1 MMSINIVAIIILAA
15 LAADRILHAAADVM
29 NLRHGGTGLPE
40 AFKDYYDAE
49 RYRKSIRYTHANTRF
64 QWVSG
69 AFTTVVFL
77 GFWFAGGFPVVDGW
91 VRHAA
96 DSEVVR
102 GLLFIGALV
111 LARGVISLPFSV
123 YKTFWIESEFGF
135 NRTTPAVF
143 AADTLKALLLG
154 IVIGGIVLS
163 AILAFF
169 VHAGDAAWLY
179 CWVAAV
185 LFMAAMQFIVPS
197 WIMPLFNR
205 FEPLE
210 PGSLRDAIFAYAE
223 KIDFPVQNIY
233 VMDGSKRSGKS
244 NAFFAGFGKSRKIV
258 LYDTLVENHTTDE
271 LVAVLAHEMGHFRK
285 KHVQWM
291 LLASI
296 LQAGVLFYLLSVFIT
311 SPLLAEAFFLDSV
324 SVYAGLVFFAILYS
338 PVDMV
343 MDFLMQAVSRKNE
356 YAADRFAVE
365 TTDNPDAMKR
375 VLKKLAANNLAAL
388 RPHPFYVVLNYS
400 HPPVAE
406 RIAAIDKMA
415 VNVLSPKER
424 TATAGIP

>member
-1 MMSINIVAIIILAA
+1 MSINIVAIIILAA
-15 LAADRILHAAADVM
+15 LAVDRILHAAADVM
-29 NLRHGGTGLPE
+29 NLRHGGDGGLPN
-40 AFKDYYDAE
+40 AFRGYYDAE
-49 RYRKSIRYTHANTRF
+49 RYRNSVRYTRVNTRF
-64 QWVSG
+64 SWVAG
-69 AFTTVVFL
+69 AFGTAVFL
-77 GFWFAGGFPVVDGW
+77 GFWFAGGFPVLDGW
-91 VRHAA
+91 VRQMAE
-96 DSEVVR
+96 SEVLR

-111 LARGVISLPFSV
+111 LARRALSFPFSV

-143 AADTLKALLLG
+143 AADNAKALLLG
-154 IVIGGIVLS
+154 IVIGGAVLS

-179 CWVAAV
+179 CWFASVF
-185 LFMAAMQFIVPS
+185 FMAAMQFIVPS

-210 PGSLRDAIFAYAE
+210 PGALRDAIFAYAA

-285 KHVQWM
+285 KHIQWM
-291 LLASI
+291 LLAGI

-343 MDFLMQAVSRKNE
+343 LGFAMQAVSRKNE

-365 TTDNPDAMKR
+365 TTENPNAMKR
-375 VLKKLAANNLAAL
+375 ALKKLAANNLAAL
-388 RPHPFYVVLNYS
+388 RPHPLYVLLNYS
-400 HPPVAE
+400 HPPVTD
-406 RIAAIDKMA
+406 RIAAIDGMIGDG
-415 VNVLSPKER
+415 L
-424 TATAGIP
+424 

>member
-1 MMSINIVAIIILAA
+1 MSINIVAIIILAA
-15 LAADRILHAAADVM
+15 LAVDRILHAAADVM
-29 NLRHGGTGLPE
+29 NLRHGGTGLPD
-40 AFKDYYDAE
+40 AFRDYYDAE
-49 RYRKSIRYTHANTRF
+49 RYRSSVRYTRVNTRF
-64 QWVSG
+64 SWAAG
-69 AFTTVVFL
+69 AFGTAVFL
-77 GFWFAGGFPVVDGW
+77 GFWFAGGFPVLDGW
-91 VRHAA
+91 VRQAA

-135 NRTTPAVF
+135 NRTTPSVF
-143 AADTLKALLLG
+143 ATDTAKAFLLG
-154 IVIGGIVLS
+154 IVIGGAVLS

-169 VHAGDAAWLY
+169 IHAGDGAWLY
-179 CWVAAV
+179 CWIVAV
-185 LFMAAMQFIVPS
+185 LFMAVMQFIVPS

-210 PGSLRDAIFAYAE
+210 PGPLRDAIFAYAA

-285 KHVQWM
+285 KHIQWM
-291 LLASI
+291 LLAAI
-296 LQAGVLFYLLSVFIT
+296 LQAGVLFYLLSVFMT
-311 SPLLAEAFFLDSV
+311 SPPLAEAFFLDSV

-343 MDFLMQAVSRKNE
+343 LGFLMQAVSRKNE
-356 YAADRFAVE
+356 YTADRFAVE
-365 TTDNPDAMKR
+365 TTENPDSMKR
-375 VLKKLAANNLAAL
+375 ALKKLAANNLAEL
-388 RPHPFYVVLNYS
+388 RPHPFYVLLNYS
-400 HPPVAE
+400 HPPVAD

-415 VNVLSPKER
+415 AATIYPME
-424 TATAGIP
+424 TTTTAGIP